1 MSARQRRTTLANL
14 ERALDRLE
22 EALAVRADA
31 PLAVDGTI
39 QRFEFAIELTWKSLA
54 RALADDGIATG
65 TPREAVKEAYRAHWI
80 DDDTQWLAMLKDR
93 NATSHIYDEDT
104 ARQIYARIHDYAPIL
119 RRAWR
124 TLTERPQT

>member
-1 MSARQRRTTLANL
+1 MSARRRSTTLANL
-14 ERALDRLE
+14 GRALDRLE
-22 EALAVRADA
+22 EALEVPADA

-54 RALADDGIATG
+54 RALGDEGIATG
-65 TPREAVKEAYRAHWI
+65 TPRDAVKEAYGAGWI
-80 DDDTQWLAMLKDR
+80 DDDTHWLAMLKDR

-104 ARQIYARIHDYAPIL
+104 ARRIYARIRDYAPIL

-124 TLTERPQT
+124 TLMERP